1 MISVLTI
8 LCRLAILFR
17 FQILCLLPGI
27 CFQEWWRFLLF
38 QGAELLSHLPPL
50 KARNKYGLLAYLL
63 DMWFIKITF
72 FVVTAFKGIGYE

>member
-8 LCRLAILFR
+8 LCLLAILFI

-38 QGAELLSHLPPL
+38 QGAELVSHLPPL
-50 KARNKYGLLAYLL
+50 KARIMNMDYWARPDWEK
-63 DMWFIKITF
+63 
-72 FVVTAFKGIGYE
+72 VVVEKFYII